1 MRLLVLFLYSF
12 FCFSLNAQTPISM
25 EQKLETAT
33 TKEEKAKIYLQQA
46 QSLNYSNLDEVIK
59 MTSKA
64 ISLSKNDFQTQADAL
79 QLIGN
84 CNIIKGNYPEAKK
97 TFQKIELIYRNELP
111 ENLVGL
117 IKTYGSLGVVASE
130 QNNYHEALHNYFK
143 ALKIAEK
150 QQDKKILIVLH
161 NNIGVIYRDT
171 KQPKNAEKS
180 FQKSVKL
187 QQETKDDN
195 AGITFTNLATIAIN
209 NHDFVQGEKYLLQ
222 AKPFLKNLKDCRA
235 WGEWYNNYGYFYY
248 LQNSYSDAEKQL
260 NEALKNFEAIE
271 DQFGSAD
278 TYLLLAN
285 LYKSKNQTDNAILNA
300 KKALELGEKL
310 NVLDHKQ
317 KANELLSSLYEKNGN
332 ITLAFQHFK
341 NCAIQ
346 KDSLI
351 NEENA
356 KKLADA
362 QWNYAFQKQQVE
374 NQNAIKKATTQ
385 KWLIVL
391 IAVLILIS
399 LFSYYLWKSKKQ
411 VKQKLSLEKELIEYE
426 QKALH
431 LQMNPHFVFN
441 CLGSISSFIVQNGAH
456 SAVRYLAKFS
466 KLMRLTLEYSK
477 QSLIPIDKEIQGLQ
491 NYLELEQLRFNH
503 KFDFSITKDEAIE
516 DDLALPPLLL
526 QPFVENAI
534 IHGIIPGK
542 EHGTIGIDFK
552 LDTQNLICTITDNGI
567 GFEKSKEIKTDT
579 VVVHKSMALDIT
591 KKRLEMIATSTS
603 KKAEVEISE
612 LYPESKGLKGTKVV
626 LYLPIQFIE
635 K

>member
-33 TKEEKAKIYLQQA
+33 TNEEKAKIYLQQA
-46 QSLNYSNLDEVIK
+46 QSLNYSNIEEVIK
-59 MTSKA
+59 MASKA

-84 CNIIKGNYPEAKK
+84 CNIIKGNYPEAKT
-97 TFQKIELIYRNELP
+97 TFLKIELIYKNELP

-130 QNNYHEALHNYFK
+130 QNNYHEALYNYFK

-150 QQDKKILIVLH
+150 QQDKKMLIVLH

-332 ITLAFQHFK
+332 TTLAFQHFK

-441 CLGSISSFIVQNGAH
+441 CLAAISSYVVQNKTEDATK
-456 SAVRYLAKFS
+456 YLAMFS
-466 KLMRLTLEYSK
+466 KLMRFTLESSK
-477 QSLIPIDKEIQGLQ
+477 ESLITIDKEIESITQ
-491 NYLELEQLRFNH
+491 YLNLENLRLNKIFT
-503 KFDFSITKDEAIE
+503 FSIEKSFEIE
-516 DDLALPPLLL
+516 DDMALPPMLL
-526 QPFVENAI
+526 QPLVENAI
-534 IHGIIPGK
+534 MHGILPMQQKGNIKIVFYTNDNQLFIEVADDG
-542 EHGTIGIDFK
+542 IGIENSLK
-552 LDTQNLICTITDNGI
+552 N
-567 GFEKSKEIKTDT
+567 KSEMPL
-579 VVVHKSMALDIT
+579 HHSMAIEIV
-591 KKRLEMIATSTS
+591 KKRLSMITKTQDNNASITF
-603 KKAEVEISE
+603 AQQA
-612 LYPESKGLKGTKVV
+612 KGTLVK
-626 LYLPIQFIE
+626 LILPVQYKE
-635 K
+635 

>member
-1 MRLLVLFLYSF
+1 MRILLLSI
-12 FCFSLNAQTPISM
+12 FSLFCYCLQAQTVVSL
-25 EQKLETAT
+25 EQKLKTAT
-33 TKEEKAKIYLQQA
+33 SENEQAKIYLQHA
-46 QSLNYSNLDEVIK
+46 QSLNYNAIEQVELFA
-59 MTSKA
+59 SKA
-64 ISLSKNDFQTQADAL
+64 ISLSKKDFQTQADAL
-79 QLIGN
+79 QIIGN
-84 CNIIKGNYPEAKK
+84 CNIIKGNYAEAKT
-97 TFQKIELIYRNELP
+97 TFQKIELLYKNELP

-130 QNNYHEALHNYFK
+130 QNKYHEALQYYFK

-150 QQDKKILIVLH
+150 QQDKKMLIVLH

-332 ITLAFQHFK
+332 TTLAFQHFK

-441 CLGSISSFIVQNGAH
+441 CLAAISSYVVQNKTEDATK
-456 SAVRYLAKFS
+456 YLAMFS
-466 KLMRLTLEYSK
+466 KLMRFTLESSK
-477 QSLIPIDKEIQGLQ
+477 ESLITIDKEIESITQ
-491 NYLELEQLRFNH
+491 YLNLENLRLNKIFT
-503 KFDFSITKDEAIE
+503 FSIEKSFEIE
-516 DDLALPPLLL
+516 DDMALPPMLL
-526 QPFVENAI
+526 QPLVENAI
-534 IHGIIPGK
+534 MHGILPMQQKGNIKIVFYTNDNQLFIEVADDG
-542 EHGTIGIDFK
+542 IGIENSLK
-552 LDTQNLICTITDNGI
+552 N
-567 GFEKSKEIKTDT
+567 KSEMPL
-579 VVVHKSMALDIT
+579 HHSMAIEIV
-591 KKRLEMIATSTS
+591 KKRLSMITKTQDNNASITF
-603 KKAEVEISE
+603 AQQA
-612 LYPESKGLKGTKVV
+612 KGTLVK
-626 LYLPIQFIE
+626 LILPVQYKE
-635 K
+635 